1 MKDATPKDTS
11 DPSWKNTTGIVSQ
24 EMLGGTSTEVVFCSH
39 DAKAAEHKGEKGA
52 DIMNDKARG
61 KN

>member
-24 EMLGGTSTEVVFCSH
+24 EMLSGTSAEVVFCSH
-39 DAKAAEHKGEKGA
+39 DAKAAEHKGPTS
-52 DIMNDKARG
+52 
-61 KN
+61 